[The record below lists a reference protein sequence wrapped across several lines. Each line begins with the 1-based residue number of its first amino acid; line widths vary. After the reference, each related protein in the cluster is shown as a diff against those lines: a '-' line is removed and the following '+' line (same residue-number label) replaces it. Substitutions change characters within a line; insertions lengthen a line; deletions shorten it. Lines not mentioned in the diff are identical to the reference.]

1 MKQQIAIPT
10 MPTSVFCDIRDSLG
24 VPLTGYVRIT
34 LDYYVA
40 GDTAKF
46 LSVPA
51 KATLVNGQVTLSLEP
66 SEVARVTYL
75 FEVVKTSEVTVDVE
89 GVPTVTTIEEIVDS
103 FRAKIPA
110 SATPLNLKDLVETGI
125 TQEALDG
132 SLAALGRRLYL
143 EDNFWDKLRSTLFNP
158 RGTWSPIAF
167 YKRGDVV
174 LYDGGSYLYTYNLIT
189 QGVLPTLSTHWASVA
204 TRGATGTG
212 TVGNNQAYGVA
223 WDGATDSPS
232 RNAVYAIIQTLAT
245 SAQLNGLL
253 VDSNLTRPI
262 LASAIPGLTDSTS
275 KIPSTAWVQ
284 QLVNTIRLKLTPV
297 GMMGTFLATSAPS
310 GWLICDGRTVSRTTY
325 AELFALISTTFNTS
339 GEAVTDFRL
348 PDLRGRAIVGMD
360 NISAL
365 RGSANTILGTWA
377 DALGGTSGSETHTL
391 TIAEMPSHTH
401 TTSPGVANT
410 NFVPASGTGI
420 GSTLNSGVTGSNG
433 SGTAHNNVQPSI
445 ALVPMVFAGV

>member
-1 MKQQIAIPT
+1 MKPIAIPT

-40 GDTAKF
+40 GDSAKF

-51 KATLVNGQVTLSLEP
+51 KAPLVNGQVTLSLEP

-75 FEVVKTSEVTVDVE
+75 FEVVQTQVVVTVVE
-89 GVPTVTTIEEIVDS
+89 GVSTSTTIETLVDS

-110 SATPLNLKDLVETGI
+110 SASPLNLKDLVETGI
-125 TQEALDG
+125 THEALDG
-132 SLAALGRRLYL
+132 SLAAISRRLYL
-143 EDNFWDKLRSTLFNP
+143 EDNFWDKLRLTLFNP

-174 LYDGGSYLYTYNLIT
+174 LYDGGSYLYTFNLIT
-189 QGVLPTLSTHWASVA
+189 QGVLPTLATHWISVA
-204 TRGATGTG
+204 LRGQTGAGTTG
-212 TVGNNQAYGVA
+212 NDQAYGVA
-223 WDGATDSPS
+223 WDSATDAPS
-232 RNAVYAIIQTLAT
+232 RNAVYDIVQTLAT
-245 SAQLNGLL
+245 SSQLNGLL
-253 VDSNLTRPI
+253 VNSSLTSPT
-262 LASAIPGLTDSTS
+262 LASAIPALNDTSS
-275 KIPSTAWVQ
+275 KIPSTDWVQ
-284 QLVNTIRLKLTPV
+284 QLVNTIRVKLTPV
-297 GMMGTFLATSAPS
+297 GMMGTFLATSAPT

-325 AELFALISTTFNTS
+325 AELFALISTAFNTG
-339 GEAVTDFRL
+339 GEAGTDYRL

-365 RGSANTILGTWA
+365 RGSANTIVGTWA
-377 DALGGTSGSETHTL
+377 DSLGGKSGFETHQL

-401 TTSPGVANT
+401 GINMGTATTTYA
-410 NFVPASGTGI
+410 PAAGSGI
-420 GSTLNSGVTGSNG
+420 GATSGSSESVTAGG
-433 SGTAHNNVQPSI
+433 GGAHNNMQPSI